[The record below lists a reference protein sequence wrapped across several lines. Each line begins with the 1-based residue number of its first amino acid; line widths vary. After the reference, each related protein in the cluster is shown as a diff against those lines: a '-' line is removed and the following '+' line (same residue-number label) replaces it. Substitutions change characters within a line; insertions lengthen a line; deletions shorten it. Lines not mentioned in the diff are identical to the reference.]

1 MNKYLVVYAIH
12 NGETTLCSITS
23 RIIEA
28 KDKIDAIYNS
38 PRTPNE
44 DGYEHLTLQ
53 PIHIE
58 LLEKVSD
65 E

>member
-1 MNKYLVVYAIH
+1 MNKYLVVYVIH
-12 NGETTLCSITS
+12 NGESTLCSITS

-28 KDKIDAIYNS
+28 KDKIDALHNS
-38 PRTPNE
+38 PRHLDN
-44 DGYEHLTLQ
+44 GYDHLTLK